1 MKNYKHDNNLKI
13 SDILKEQLRSE
24 KDIMRKNKINLIIKE
39 DLEKFIIFY
48 KKENNKN
55 GNLIQQI
62 IYNQDITELLKSN
75 QNQKMINF
83 IVIHLNLEMMNK

>member
-55 GNLIQQI
+55 Y
-62 IYNQDITELLKSN
+62 IY
-75 QNQKMINF
+75 
-83 IVIHLNLEMMNK
+83 V

>member
-55 GNLIQQI
+55 
-62 IYNQDITELLKSN
+62 
-75 QNQKMINF
+75 
-83 IVIHLNLEMMNK
+83 